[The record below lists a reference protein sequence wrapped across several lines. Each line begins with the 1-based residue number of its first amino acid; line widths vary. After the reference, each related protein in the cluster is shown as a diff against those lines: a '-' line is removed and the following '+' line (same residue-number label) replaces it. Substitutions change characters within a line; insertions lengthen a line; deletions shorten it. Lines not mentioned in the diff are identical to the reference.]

1 MAGFD
6 LGKQYGPLPL
16 GAWIIVVAGGLGIA
30 WYTKQSANGTPVTD
44 TSAIPTDQQAVGDGS
59 VGGWTQTTP
68 TTSTTSPTTT
78 APTTN
83 EEWGQQAINWL
94 ISQNYDP
101 TLADSAIR
109 AYLSGVSP
117 SVTQNV
123 LIGLALVHLGSP
135 PVPLPVPDGSGTPPA
150 KTPIP
155 TTPPKSTPGT
165 TNPKPTPKPTPK
177 PAPKPKYKAKYT
189 VKKGDNLWNIAK
201 HYYGNGALYGKI
213 YAENK
218 KGHRRLDGSVGMI
231 SNPSLI
237 YPGWVL
243 IIPN

>member
-1 MAGFD
+1 MAVD
-6 LGKQYGPLPL
+6 LGKEIGPLPL

-30 WYTKQSANGTPVTD
+30 WYTKRSGTTPVED
-44 TSAIPTDQQAVGDGS
+44 TSAIPTDQQGVGDGS
-59 VGGWTQTTP
+59 VGGWVPTTP
-68 TTSTTSPTTT
+68 GSGTTTPPATT

-94 ISQNYDP
+94 IAQNYDP

-109 AYLSGVSP
+109 AYLSGVKL
-117 SVTQNV
+117 SVSQNV
-123 LIGLALVHLGSP
+123 LVGLALVHLGSP
-135 PVPLPVPDGSGTPPA
+135 PVPLPVPDDSGTPPA

-155 TTPPKSTPGT
+155 TTPPKSTP
-165 TNPKPTPKPTPK
+165 PPVSSKPPPKPTPK

-201 HYYGNGALYGKI
+201 HFYGNGASYGRI

-231 SNPSLI
+231 SNPALI
-237 YPGWVL
+237 QPGWVL
-243 IIPN
+243 IIP